1 MKSWLKSEA
10 TVDAPFN
17 YSLYSPFLSLSL
29 FLSASNLPRDFRN
42 ASLCDVQ
49 LFHLRRVSV
58 EFQQI
63 FGNKCQERMARKLRL
78 IHGGK

>member
-17 YSLYSPFLSLSL
+17 YSLSLSLSL
-29 FLSASNLPRDFRN
+29 FLSASNFPRDFGN